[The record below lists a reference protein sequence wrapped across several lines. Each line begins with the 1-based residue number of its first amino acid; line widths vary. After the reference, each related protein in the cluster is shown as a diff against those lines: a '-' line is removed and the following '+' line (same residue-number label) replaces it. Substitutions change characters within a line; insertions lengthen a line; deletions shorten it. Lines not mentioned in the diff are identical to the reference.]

1 MVDDTEGPGTLRGL
15 SAWAGRGPA
24 RLYLRPLGLSDGI
37 WGPDARPLAGGKLR
51 FDRAELILRR
61 PDGAMRAAAQL
72 ADIAEWCRSSGHAD
86 AYEACLSAICA
97 RRTVPGRTP
106 AADDPAPVIMGII
119 NVTPD
124 SFSDGGDFF
133 DARRAID
140 HGLGMLEQGAD
151 ILDVGGES
159 TRPGADPVSPD
170 EEIGRVLPVVEALAA
185 AGATVSID
193 TRHASVMRAA
203 LAAGAGI
210 INDVTAL
217 SGDPGSLAA
226 AAESDAP
233 VVLMHMRGEPRTMQ
247 VAPDYDDAPLDVCD
261 HLARRIETCVAAG
274 IVRERITVDPGI
286 GFGKTVDHNAG
297 ILRNLAVFHG
307 LGCPLL
313 VGASRKSFIGA
324 LSRGEPAKD
333 RLAGSLAAGLS
344 ALSQG
349 AQMLRVHDVAET
361 RQAVAVWR
369 AATSHRLE
377 NDVIRP

>member
-15 SAWAGRGPA
+15 SACAGHGPA

-37 WGPDARPLAGGKLR
+37 WGPDARPLAGGPLR
-51 FDRAELILRR
+51 FDRAELILRG
-61 PDGAMRAAAQL
+61 PDGAVRAAAQL
-72 ADIAEWCRSSGHAD
+72 ADIENWCRSNGHAD
-86 AYEACLSAICA
+86 AHEACLSAICA
-97 RRTVPGRTP
+97 PRAVPGRDP
-106 AADDPAPVIMGII
+106 GADDPPPVIMGII

-133 DARRAID
+133 EARRAID

-170 EEIGRVLPVVEALAA
+170 EEIGRVLPVIEALTA

-217 SGDPGSLAA
+217 TGDPDSLAA

-247 VAPDYDDAPLDVCD
+247 TAPDYDDAPLDVCD
-261 HLARRIETCVAAG
+261 HLAGRIEACVAAG
-274 IVRERITVDPGI
+274 IARDRITVDPGI
-286 GFGKTVDHNAG
+286 GFGKTVEHNTE
-297 ILRNLAVFHG
+297 ILRKLAVFHG

-313 VGASRKSFIGA
+313 IGVSRKSFIGA
-324 LSRGEPAKD
+324 LSRGERAKD
-333 RLAGSLAAGLS
+333 RLGGSLAAGLA

-349 AQMLRVHDVAET
+349 AQILRVHDVAET
-361 RQAVAVWR
+361 RQAMAVWR
-369 AATSHRLE
+369 AVTSHRLE
-377 NDVIRP
+377 NDAIRP